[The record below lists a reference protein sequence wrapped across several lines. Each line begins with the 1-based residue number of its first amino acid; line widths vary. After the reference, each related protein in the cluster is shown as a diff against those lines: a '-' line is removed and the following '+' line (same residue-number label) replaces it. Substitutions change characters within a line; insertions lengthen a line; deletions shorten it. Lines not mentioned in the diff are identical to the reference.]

1 MCIVRTGS
9 STQKFA
15 KDWKGA
21 EREWKKVCAVRI
33 AFQDATRFQALL
45 LTKGTNLQ
53 QNVTTLE
60 ARPNRLSNILP
71 H

>member
-33 AFQDATRFQALL
+33 AFQDATRF
-45 LTKGTNLQ
+45 
-53 QNVTTLE
+53 
-60 ARPNRLSNILP
+60 
-71 H
+71 